1 MSDPITIAGVEDFA
15 AVLRLAR
22 GELDRAIVGAAA
34 GCDARTLR
42 RHEGGEACNPRTL
55 IDLLSACGYHMEVRL
70 VPAHTAGAARV
81 AAAPAH
87 AVSTHHRALAY
98 VGSHPGT
105 GSQALA
111 DHLRVTRQH
120 AHRLMREAI
129 RAGEVWT
136 MAGRHGNTPW
146 RYWRA
151 DPSPE

>member
-1 MSDPITIAGVEDFA
+1 MSEPITIAGVEDFA

-22 GELDRAIVGAAA
+22 GELDRGIVGDAS
-34 GCDARTLR
+34 GYDARTIR
-42 RHEGGEACNPRTL
+42 RHEAGDTCNPRTL

-105 GSQALA
+105 GSQDLA

-120 AHRLMREAI
+120 AHRLMRQAI

-136 MAGRHGNTPW
+136 MAGRHGSDPW
-146 RYWRA
+146 RYWLA
-151 DPSPE
+151 EQAPE